1 MRVDAVS
8 TQKAFVFLPRPVWHA
23 VCYMDGYHGRNTEV
37 NSLQYPL
44 SPDVKPEFCTTGS
57 YMRLPAQRENARVAI
72 VGLPFDTAAS
82 FRVGARFAPQAI
94 RQASMLLF
102 PYHPVHKVFPF
113 EDTRAIDIGD
123 VPVIP
128 HNIHRSYDRMEAVM
142 LDLMAKG
149 IVPIGLGGDHS
160 VTLATLRAA
169 KRVWGSVALI
179 QFDSHTDTW
188 DTYYE
193 EKYWHGS
200 PFIRAHEEG
209 LLLPD
214 KVFQIGIR
222 GTLNHPGD
230 LEASLELGYHV
241 MTTQELRKTGAAET
255 VRKIKEAI
263 GDTPC
268 FLSFDIDFVDPA
280 YAPGTG
286 TPEVGGFTS
295 FETLE
300 LIRGLTD
307 LNYIGFDLVE
317 VLPPYDPAQ
326 TTSLL
331 AATLIHDFAALVA
344 LREKRLLAAGE
355 MAADAE

>member
-1 MRVDAVS
+1 M
-8 TQKAFVFLPRPVWHA
+8 
-23 VCYMDGYHGRNTEV
+23 
-37 NSLQYPL
+37 QYPL
-44 SPDVKPEFCTTGS
+44 TPDIQPEFCTTGS
-57 YMRLPAQRENARVAI
+57 FMRLPYSREDAKVAI

-102 PYHPVHKVFPF
+102 PYHPIHQVYPF

-123 VPVIP
+123 VSVIP
-128 HNIHRSYDRMEAVM
+128 HNIHRSYERIQAAM
-142 LDLMAKG
+142 LDLMKKG

-160 VTLATLRAA
+160 ITLATLRAA
-169 KRVWGSVALI
+169 KEVYGQVALI

-188 DTYYE
+188 DTYYD

-200 PFIRAHEEG
+200 AFIRAYEEK
-209 LLLPD
+209 LLKPD
-214 KVFQIGIR
+214 KVFQLGIR

-230 LEASLELGYHV
+230 LDASLELGYNV
-241 MTTQELRKTGAAET
+241 ITTQELRRRGVEEVVAQ
-255 VRKIKEAI
+255 IKQQL

-280 YAPGTG
+280 FAPGTG

-300 LIRGLTD
+300 LVRSLKD
-307 LNYIGFDLVE
+307 LHYIGFDLVE

-326 TTSLL
+326 ITSLL

-344 LREKRLLAAGE
+344 IRSR
-355 MAADAE
+355 M

>member
-1 MRVDAVS
+1 
-8 TQKAFVFLPRPVWHA
+8 
-23 VCYMDGYHGRNTEV
+23 
-37 NSLQYPL
+37 
-44 SPDVKPEFCTTGS
+44 
-57 YMRLPAQRENARVAI
+57 MRLPSSREGTKVAI

-102 PYHPVHKVFPF
+102 PYHPIHQVYPF

-123 VPVIP
+123 VSVIP
-128 HNIHRSYDRMEAVM
+128 HNIHRSYERIQAAM
-142 LDLMAKG
+142 LELMKKG

-160 VTLATLRAA
+160 ITLATLRAA
-169 KRVWGSVALI
+169 KEVYGQVALI

-188 DTYYE
+188 DTYYD

-200 PFIRAHEEG
+200 AFIRAYEEK
-209 LLLPD
+209 LLQPD
-214 KVFQIGIR
+214 KVFQLGIR

-230 LEASLELGYHV
+230 LDASLELGYNV
-241 MTTQELRKTGAAET
+241 ITTQELRRRGVEEVVAQ
-255 VRKIKEAI
+255 IKQQL

-280 YAPGTG
+280 FAPGTG

-295 FETLE
+295 YETLE
-300 LIRGLTD
+300 LVRSLKD
-307 LNYIGFDLVE
+307 LHYIGFDLVE

-344 LREKRLLAAGE
+344 IRSRL
-355 MAADAE
+355 

>member
-1 MRVDAVS
+1 M
-8 TQKAFVFLPRPVWHA
+8 
-23 VCYMDGYHGRNTEV
+23 
-37 NSLQYPL
+37 QYPL
-44 SPDVKPEFCTTGS
+44 TPDVQPEFCTTGS
-57 YMRLPAQRENARVAI
+57 FMRLPSSREQAKLAI

-102 PYHPVHKVFPF
+102 PYHPVHKVYPF
-113 EDTRAIDIGD
+113 EQTRAIDIGD
-123 VPVIP
+123 VSIIP
-128 HNIHRSYDRMEAVM
+128 NNIHRSYELMTSAM
-142 LDLMAKG
+142 LDLMKKG

-160 VTLATLRAA
+160 ITLATLRAA
-169 KRVWGSVALI
+169 KEVYGRVALI

-188 DTYYE
+188 DSYYE

-200 PFIRAHEEG
+200 AFVRAHEEG
-209 LLLPD
+209 LLLPE
-214 KVFQIGIR
+214 KVFQLGIR

-230 LEASLELGYHV
+230 VEASLELGYNV
-241 MTTQELRKTGAAET
+241 ITTQELRMRGIREVVEQLKRT
-255 VRKIKEAI
+255 I

-268 FLSFDIDFVDPA
+268 FVSFDIDFVDPA
-280 YAPGTG
+280 FAPGTG

-300 LIRGLTD
+300 LLRTLGG

-344 LREKRLLAAGE
+344 LNT
-355 MAADAE
+355 ADS

>member
-1 MRVDAVS
+1 M
-8 TQKAFVFLPRPVWHA
+8 
-23 VCYMDGYHGRNTEV
+23 
-37 NSLQYPL
+37 QYPL
-44 SPDVKPEFCTTGS
+44 TPDIQPEFCTTGS
-57 YMRLPAQRENARVAI
+57 FMRLPSSREQARLAI

-102 PYHPVHKVFPF
+102 PYHPVHKVYPF
-113 EDTRAIDIGD
+113 EQTRAIDIGD
-123 VPVIP
+123 VSIIP
-128 HNIHRSYDRMEAVM
+128 HNIHRSYERITAAM
-142 LDLMAKG
+142 LDLMRKG

-160 VTLATLRAA
+160 ITLATLRAA
-169 KRVWGSVALI
+169 KEVYGPVALI

-188 DTYYE
+188 DSYYD

-200 PFIRAHEEG
+200 AFIRAQEEG
-209 LLLPD
+209 LLLSD
-214 KVFQIGIR
+214 KVFQLGIR

-230 LEASLELGYHV
+230 VEASLELGFHV
-241 MTTQELRKTGAAET
+241 ITTQQLRQRGIEDVIRQVKRT
-255 VRKIKEAI
+255 I
-263 GDTPC
+263 GDSPC
-268 FLSFDIDFVDPA
+268 FVSFDIDFVDPA
-280 YAPGTG
+280 FAPGTG

-295 FETLE
+295 SETLE
-300 LIRGLTD
+300 LLRSFGG

-344 LREKRLLAAGE
+344 LGSQTEEAGQTRISHI
-355 MAADAE
+355 